1 MKKNLPVIV
10 LYSLCALLALCVFGF
25 GAFFYLG
32 KGPLVREGETV
43 ERVSVPSGTGV
54 KAVASVLYQKHLI
67 KSPLVFYLSARFPF
81 LGGRSHPFVLKS
93 GVYSVSNAMSVSE
106 ILDLLESGQQE
117 YIRTVIPEGLTMR
130 KIGLLLEELDVCALD
145 DFLKA
150 ASNAELLS
158 KYSIPA
164 DTFEG
169 YLFPDTYFFTPK
181 MSGTD
186 VVSMMTDNFFSHI
199 REIPECAS
207 FSSRQLHDTIILAS
221 IVERE
226 YRVESEA
233 PLIASVF
240 KNRLEENV
248 GFYSCATIEYIITE
262 LQGRPHPDVITYDD
276 LQIDSPYNTYKWAG
290 LTPGPISNPGMVAIS
305 ACVKTPKTNYFY
317 FTLTDAQEGRHT
329 FTKSF
334 DAHISA
340 GSNFKTKKAANR

>member
-1 MKKNLPVIV
+1 MKKKFPIV
-10 LYSLCALLALCVFGF
+10 VLSSLGALLAVCFLSFAVFS
-25 GAFFYLG
+25 YLG
-32 KGPLVREGETV
+32 KAPSAQEEAFV

-54 KAVASVLYQKHLI
+54 KAVASDLYKKHLI
-67 KSPLVFYLSARFPF
+67 KNEFVFYLSARYQS
-81 LGGRSHPFVLKS
+81 LSGRDHPFVLKS
-93 GVYSVSNAMSVSE
+93 GVYSVSSAMSVAE

-130 KIGLLLEELDVCALD
+130 KIGLLLDELDVCPLGE
-145 DFLKA
+145 FLKA
-150 ASNAELLS
+150 STSAELLS
-158 KYSIPA
+158 KYAIPA
-164 DTFEG
+164 ENFEG

-181 MSGTD
+181 MSGRD
-186 VVSMMTDNFFSHI
+186 VVSMMADNFFSHVSA
-199 REIPECAS
+199 IPECAS
-207 FSSRQLHDTIILAS
+207 LTASQLHDVVILAS

-262 LQGRPHPDVITYDD
+262 IQGRPHPDVITYDD

-290 LTPGPISNPGMVAIS
+290 LTPGPISNPGVVALT
-305 ACVKTPKTNYFY
+305 ACVKTPKTSYFY

-329 FTKSF
+329 FTRSF

-340 GSNFKTKKAANR
+340 GANFKTKKAANR